1 MLFNKRSEESS
12 MSLSEHSET
21 IAVLETKYAALVPYL
36 DERTQRIWAAVEA
49 RALGWGGVSRVAQAT
64 GISRD
69 TISAGLKELEQWGE
83 NPETVLDMSQVR
95 RSGGGRKRV
104 EQKDESILEAL
115 EALIEPGTRGDP
127 ESPLR
132 WTTQSTN
139 QLAKELQHQGHPVSA
154 RTVYTLLKE
163 LDYSLQSNRKT
174 LEGKEHP
181 DRDAQFQHI
190 AERSKAQQQ
199 AGQPVISVDAKKRE
213 LIGEFYQDGQE
224 WRPQEQPRQVNTYD
238 FVDPTLGKV
247 IPYGVYD
254 LTFNQGWVSVG
265 ISHNTAEFAVE
276 TIRRWWYEMGQPLYP
291 DATHLLIT
299 ADCGG
304 SNDYRSRLWKAELQL
319 LATEIGLTLE
329 VCHFPPGTSKWNK
342 IEHRMFS
349 QISQNW
355 RGQPLTSRQ
364 VVVNLIGHTTT
375 QTGLKIQADLDE
387 QSYEK
392 GIEILKDEFDA
403 IVIERNEFHGEWN
416 YQIKPRTV
424 NNTVI
429 A

>member
-1 MLFNKRSEESS
+1 
-12 MSLSEHSET
+12 MSLSEVNET
-21 IAVLETKYAALVPYL
+21 IALLATKYEAIAPYL
-36 DERTQRIWAAVEA
+36 DERTRRIWAAVEA
-49 RALGWGGVSRVAQAT
+49 DALGWGGVTRVSEAT
-64 GISRD
+64 GMSRD
-69 TISAGLKELEQWGE
+69 TISVGLKELGQWSEE
-83 NPETVLDMSQVR
+83 NEPILGLNRVR
-95 RSGGGRKRV
+95 RSGGGRLRV
-104 EQKDESILEAL
+104 EQKDEEIIAAL
-115 EALIEPGTRGDP
+115 ENLIEPGSRGDP

-132 WTTQSTN
+132 WTTQSTAT
-139 QLAKELQHQGHPVSA
+139 LAKQLQQQGHVISS

-163 LDYSLQSNRKT
+163 MDYSLQSNRKT
-174 LEGKEHP
+174 LEGKKQP

-199 AGQPVISVDAKKRE
+199 TGQPVVSVDAKKRE

-224 WRPQEQPRQVNTYD
+224 WRPKEHPRPVNTYD
-238 FVDPTLGKV
+238 FVDPLLGKV

-254 LTFNQGWVSVG
+254 LSFNQGWVSVG

-276 TIRRWWYEMGQPLYP
+276 TIRRWWYEMGQPFYL

-319 LATEIGLTLE
+319 LADEIGLILE

-342 IEHRMFS
+342 IEHRLFS

-364 VVVNLIGHTTT
+364 IVVNLIGSTTT
-375 QTGLKIQADLDE
+375 QTGLKVRAALDE
-387 QSYEK
+387 QNYEK
-392 GIEILKDEFDA
+392 GIEILQDEFDA
-403 IVIERNEFHGEWN
+403 IAIERNAFHGEWN
-416 YQIKPRTV
+416 YQIKPRIT
-424 NNTVI
+424 NDII

>member
-1 MLFNKRSEESS
+1 MPQSKIN
-12 MSLSEHSET
+12 ET
-21 IAVLETKYAALVPYL
+21 NAILATKYEAIAPYL
-36 DERTQRIWAAVEA
+36 DERTRRIWAAVEA
-49 RALGWGGVSRVAQAT
+49 NALGWGGVSRVSEAT
-64 GISRD
+64 GMSRD
-69 TISAGLKELEQWGE
+69 TIRVGLKELAQLQQKD
-83 NPETVLDMSQVR
+83 ETMLPLNRVR
-95 RSGGGRKRV
+95 RSGGGRLRV
-104 EQKDESILEAL
+104 EQKDEEIIAAL
-115 EALIEPGTRGDP
+115 ENLIEPGSRGDP

-132 WTTQSTN
+132 WTTQSTTTLAQ
-139 QLAKELQHQGHPVSA
+139 QLQQQGYEISG
-154 RTVYTLLKE
+154 RTVYTLLKAM
-163 LDYSLQSNRKT
+163 DYSLQSNRKT

-190 AERSKAQQQ
+190 AERTKAQQQ

-224 WRPQEQPRQVNTYD
+224 WRPKEQPRPVNTYD
-238 FVDPTLGKV
+238 FADPVLGKV

-254 LTFNQGWVSVG
+254 LSLNQGWVSVG
-265 ISHNTAEFAVE
+265 ISHNTAEFAVA
-276 TIRRWWYEMGQPLYP
+276 TIRRWWYEMGQPLYG
-291 DATHLLIT
+291 DATRLLLT

-319 LATEIGLTLE
+319 LADEIGLILE

-349 QISQNW
+349 QISQSW

-364 VVVNLIGHTTT
+364 VVVNLIGRTTT
-375 QTGLKIQADLDE
+375 QTGLKIQAELDA
-387 QSYEK
+387 QHYEK

-403 IVIERNEFHGEWN
+403 IAIERDEFHGEWN
-416 YQIKPRTV
+416 YQIKPRTM
-424 NNTVI
+424 NHNI